1 MNFSPSPRI
10 FVALCFVVAMATAS
24 YAQATRTWVSGVG
37 DDFNPC
43 SRTAPCKTFAGTIS
57 KTAVNGEIDCLDPG
71 GFGTVTI
78 TKSITIDG
86 QGTMGSIVAAGTNGI
101 NVNDSATAT
110 PGSIVVIL
118 RNLSIQGAST
128 GTNGVNYTS
137 GKTVIVENCQIMG
150 FTTTGIRVFLTL
162 AGNLNIINSSIANIG
177 GDGVSMSTSGAASQV
192 VSMIENTRIQNCNSD
207 GIEANTH
214 VRAGVRNSVITRNT
228 NTGIRIAGSDS
239 IVNADSIF
247 VSFSN
252 VGLQS
257 VGGSTINLSDS
268 EIAQNATGLNAN
280 GGTLASFQGNSVFS
294 NTLAGAFTST
304 TSKQ

>member
-1 MNFSPSPRI
+1 MNSSPSPRI
-10 FVALCFVVAMATAS
+10 FVALCFVLAMATAS

-43 SRTAPCKTFAGTIS
+43 SRTAPCKTFAGAIP

-86 QGTMGSIVAAGTNGI
+86 QGTMGSIVATGTSGI

-118 RNLSIQGAST
+118 RNLSIQGAGT

-137 GKTVIVENCQIMG
+137 GRTVIVENCQIMG
-150 FTTTGIRVFLTL
+150 FTTGIRVFLTL

-294 NTLAGAFTST
+294 NTVAGAFTST